1 MDKGT
6 DKDYEALLEDYQDA
20 LMRLIM
26 YRVGQ
31 ENGKRLLEEKE
42 KLENSGFEVPKEL
55 DEKCID
61 LIQSTCDSKDRKQV
75 PVSEGAYGNESP
87 HRFHLHTV
95 GRALVAAILAAVM
108 LFCVA
113 YAANDQFRVNVL
125 NFFLELREN
134 GTQFFFGS
142 GASGE
147 RQPNLSGTS
156 AGDADFPFEFTYI
169 PEGFELIVQESHD
182 LKAFGMHFHSRYAR
196 PDDEYSNFLFDICP
210 INSGTG
216 MLVDTENADVTNAT
230 IHGYDGWIIKK
241 VDVPSGRECT
251 MYLWLDLENGYSFE
265 YCAIGISD
273 VEIQKIF
280 DNLMINEQ
288 LLKTS

>member
-1 MDKGT
+1 MDKGA
-6 DKDYEALLEDYQDA
+6 DKEYEALLEDYQDA

-31 ENGKRLLEEKE
+31 EDGKRLLEEMEELK
-42 KLENSGFEVPKEL
+42 NSGFEVPKEL
-55 DEKCID
+55 DEKCIK
-61 LIQSTCDSKDRKQV
+61 LIQSACDSKDRKQV

-156 AGDADFPFEFTYI
+156 AGDAGFPFEFTYI
-169 PEGFELIVQESHD
+169 PEGFELVVQEVQD
-182 LKAFGMHFHSRYAR
+182 MKGNGTGFYAGYGC
-196 PDDEYSNFLFDICP
+196 PDDEYSNFFFDVSP
-210 INSGTG
+210 INNGTG
-216 MLVDTENADVTNAT
+216 MFVDTENADVTNTT

-241 VDVPSGRECT
+241 MDVLSGKEST
-251 MYLWLDLENGYSFE
+251 MYLWFDLENGYSFS
-265 YCAIGISD
+265 YCVIGISD
-273 VEIQKIF
+273 DEIQKIF
-280 DNLMINEQ
+280 DNLVINEQ
-288 LLKTS
+288 FLKAY